1 MSIIYGVLLLLAAFQ
16 LDADYPR
23 VMLLV
28 ILASSMMTL
37 LGLAIAVFFN
47 NISEWFFVGLGV
59 LVLNLLPVL
68 SYVMPTFAPQW
79 LTLIPSYPVLFGV
92 RELLFPTGAAGFMTP
107 LLVQLLAFNVV
118 AFGLAYVALDRKLM
132 KAS

>member
-1 MSIIYGVLLLLAAFQ
+1 
-16 LDADYPR
+16 
-23 VMLLV
+23 
-28 ILASSMMTL
+28 
-37 LGLAIAVFFN
+37 
-47 NISEWFFVGLGV
+47 
-59 LVLNLLPVL
+59 
-68 SYVMPTFAPQW
+68 
-79 LTLIPSYPVLFGV
+79 V